1 MTSDEWRVEMKRLI
15 TSVNLT
21 ADDRRRIEE
30 VWPEEADECRVVVE
44 DGFLCARFLKTHER
58 FERIRRITG
67 YLTGTLDKWNDA
79 KRAEERDRVKHALR
93 NEGPGCA
100 GNEGPAFGVNEGTA
114 CGRNEGSACGGNG
127 GSDHEGE
134 VEGAAADGARCGGVP
149 CGDLA
154 GGASRGPHV
163 VEVAR

>member
-1 MTSDEWRVEMKRLI
+1 MKTLR
-15 TSVNLT
+15 TAVDLT

-67 YLTGTLDKWNDA
+67 YLTGTLDKWNNA

-93 NEGPGCA
+93 NEGAACGGNEGCGCAANEGPGAA
-100 GNEGPAFGVNEGTA
+100 GNEGPA
-114 CGRNEGSACGGNG
+114 
-127 GSDHEGE
+127 
-134 VEGAAADGARCGGVP
+134 AR
-149 CGDLA
+149 
-154 GGASRGPHV
+154 
-163 VEVAR
+163 E

>member
-1 MTSDEWRVEMKRLI
+1 MKRLI

-67 YLTGTLDKWNDA
+67 YLTGTLDKWNNA
-79 KRAEERDRVKHALR
+79 KRAEERDRVKHLTTT
-93 NEGPGCA
+93 
-100 GNEGPAFGVNEGTA
+100 EGT
-114 CGRNEGSACGGNG
+114 EGTEKSSVCSAC
-127 GSDHEGE
+127 SVVEDKEERREGE
-134 VEGAAADGARCGGVP
+134 VEGAAADGARGA
-149 CGDLA
+149 DLPGRDGARGMA
-154 GGASRGPHV
+154 GEPAV
-163 VEVAR
+163 VDLK

>member
-1 MTSDEWRVEMKRLI
+1 MKRLI
-15 TSVNLT
+15 TSVDLT

-79 KRAEERDRVKHALR
+79 KRAEERDRVKHAV
-93 NEGPGCA
+93 A
-100 GNEGPAFGVNEGTA
+100 NEGPAFGGNEGTA
-114 CGRNEGSACGGNG
+114 CGRNDGAACGRNQK
-127 GSDHEGE
+127 
-134 VEGAAADGARCGGVP
+134 
-149 CGDLA
+149 
-154 GGASRGPHV
+154 
-163 VEVAR
+163 

>member
-1 MTSDEWRVEMKRLI
+1 MKTLR
-15 TSVNLT
+15 TAVDLT

-67 YLTGTLDKWNDA
+67 YLTGTLDKWNNA

-93 NEGPGCA
+93 NEGAACGGNEGCGCAANEGPGAA
-100 GNEGPAFGVNEGTA
+100 GNEGPA
-114 CGRNEGSACGGNG
+114 
-127 GSDHEGE
+127 
-134 VEGAAADGARCGGVP
+134 AR
-149 CGDLA
+149 D
-154 GGASRGPHV
+154 
-163 VEVAR
+163 

>member
-1 MTSDEWRVEMKRLI
+1 MKRLI

-79 KRAEERDRVKHALR
+79 KRAEERDRVKHLTTTEHTE
-93 NEGPGCA
+93 NTEKGK
-100 GNEGPAFGVNEGTA
+100 
-114 CGRNEGSACGGNG
+114 GSVSSVC
-127 GSDHEGE
+127 SVVEDKEERREGE
-134 VEGAAADGARCGGVP
+134 VEGTAADGAR
-149 CGDLA
+149 
-154 GGASRGPHV
+154 GGAGAGDDLGDGQVGEPHV